1 MPKLVDHE
9 TRRREVA
16 DAVLRLIRRDG
27 VEAVTIRHVAAESGW
42 APGVLAHYFADKDA
56 LLLAAFRRAADTVM
70 DRTARQRVGGPPRSL
85 LRWFC
90 RNTLPLDDGRR
101 AELRVWFAFLG
112 HALARPELA
121 AAQREVYEQWRAV
134 LAGILDQ
141 AVERGELAPDHDV
154 AAEAAALAAFIDG
167 LALQAIF
174 DPTAFPPNR
183 QAALLDERL
192 AAVRWTVA
200 VPAAG

>member
-16 DAVLRLIRRDG
+16 DAVIRLVRRDG

-56 LLLAAFRRAADTVM
+56 LLLAAFRRVADTVM

-112 HALARPELA
+112 HALARPALA
-121 AAQREVYEQWRAV
+121 DAQREVYSQWRTV
-134 LAGILDQ
+134 LACILRQ
-141 AVERGELAPDHDV
+141 AADRGELAADCDV
-154 AAEAAALAAFIDG
+154 DAEAAALAAFIDG
-167 LALQAIF
+167 LALQAVF
-174 DPTAFPPNR
+174 DPEAFPPKR

-192 AAVRWTVA
+192 ATVRWTGVT
-200 VPAAG
+200 PAAG